1 MPRRLRTTA
10 MCICNPRCRRRLER
24 KCSTAAER
32 PAEWAAVQAGSGATA
47 GADLPATPADTH
59 RIYELLRLEHV
70 VMNAS
75 TRAVGSSAATA
86 LLVIGVAIG
95 GTGSAAAQPGDY
107 STLPVDPNLITD
119 SLAYNP
125 RPQL

>member
-1 MPRRLRTTA
+1 
-10 MCICNPRCRRRLER
+10 
-24 KCSTAAER
+24 
-32 PAEWAAVQAGSGATA
+32 
-47 GADLPATPADTH
+47 
-59 RIYELLRLEHV
+59 
-70 VMNAS
+70 MNAS

-119 SLAYNP
+119 SLAYTAAPQVLNP
-125 RPQL
+125 NGEPGVTAVYNHRDGGRQITGNDFLEKSRHFNASQP